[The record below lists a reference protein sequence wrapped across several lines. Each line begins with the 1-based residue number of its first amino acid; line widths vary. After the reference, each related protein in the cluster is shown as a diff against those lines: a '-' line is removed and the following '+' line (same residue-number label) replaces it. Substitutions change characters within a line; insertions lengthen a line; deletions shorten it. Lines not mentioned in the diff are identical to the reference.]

1 MTKSAFQKASTKAAN
16 ASSADTNSS
25 DTNAANDNVGHNSV
39 FNTYVVDNND
49 LFAMWYQPWAETS
62 NSAAKLQCIWLET
75 LNDAFRHEMDFLA
88 TIAPVYSK
96 LSHCMLGLNGPLTPE
111 SMASCYHQIAGD
123 MREATF
129 NRMRNVSELSED
141 FKERIWCEL

>member
-1 MTKSAFQKASTKAAN
+1 MTKSAFQKASTKTAN
-16 ASSADTNSS
+16 ASST
-25 DTNAANDNVGHNSV
+25 DTNAANDNVGHNNLVNS
-39 FNTYVVDNND
+39 YVVDNNEF
-49 LFAMWYQPWAETS
+49 FAMWYQPWADTS

-75 LNDAFRHEMDFLA
+75 LNDAFRYEMDFLA
-88 TIAPVYSK
+88 TIAPAYSK

-111 SMASCYHQIAGD
+111 LMASCYHQIAGD
-123 MREATF
+123 MTEATF

>member
-1 MTKSAFQKASTKAAN
+1 MTTSAFPKVSPNAAKASIA
-16 ASSADTNSS
+16 
-25 DTNAANDNVGHNSV
+25 
-39 FNTYVVDNND
+39 DNNEVNNNVIYNKD
-49 LFAMWYQPWAETS
+49 LLALWYQPWAETS

-75 LNDAFRHEMDFLA
+75 LNDAFRHEIDFLA
-88 TIAPVYSK
+88 TMAPVYSK
-96 LSHCMLGLNGPLTPE
+96 LTHCMLGLNGPLTPE

-123 MREATF
+123 MSEATF